1 MAADLSSLRPN
12 VFGKEKGADL
22 APGLLALLHERSQ
35 PMRLS
40 PYTSV
45 LGSIQQE
52 KRMEVIANN
61 LANAATPGYRKVG
74 ARFENFMELQ
84 TYTQTAQGPVRRTGN
99 PLDVA
104 INGEGYF
111 RIQTDRGERYTR
123 AGNLTLDA
131 QGRLVTP
138 QGWPVLGQG
147 GIIQLES
154 SQIRI
159 DASGQVYDGDNMVDT
174 LDVVAFFPNVRLVH
188 DERNLLMPSDPNA
201 FPMPAQNYTLE
212 QGALEGANFSA
223 VQEMTSMIETLR
235 VFEANQRMMKI
246 SYDKDQQLINQLAKS

>member
-1 MAADLSSLRPN
+1 
-12 VFGKEKGADL
+12 
-22 APGLLALLHERSQ
+22 
-35 PMRLS
+35 MRLS

-45 LGSIQQE
+45 LGAIQQE

-61 LANAATPGYRKVG
+61 LANGATPGYRRVG
-74 ARFENFMELQ
+74 TKFTNFMELE
-84 TYTQTAQGPVRRTGN
+84 TYMHTTQGPVRRTGN

-104 INGEGYF
+104 INGQGYF

-123 AGNLTLDA
+123 AGNFTIDA

-138 QGWPVLGQG
+138 EGWPVLGQG

-154 SQIRI
+154 SNVRI
-159 DASGQVYDGDNMVDT
+159 DSSGQVFDGDNAVDT
-174 LDVVAFFPNVRLVH
+174 LDVVDFGANVRLVH

-235 VFEANQRMMKI
+235 IFEACQKVMKI
-246 SYDKDQQLINQLAKS
+246 SHDQDQQLINQLAKS